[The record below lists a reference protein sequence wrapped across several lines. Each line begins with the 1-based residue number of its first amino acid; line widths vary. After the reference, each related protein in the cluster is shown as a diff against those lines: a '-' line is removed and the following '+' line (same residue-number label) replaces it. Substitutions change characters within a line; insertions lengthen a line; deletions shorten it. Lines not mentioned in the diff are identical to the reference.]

1 MLFGQTPPGAAPSSR
16 ARRSTIARVDFGLS
30 ELQLAV
36 RREAQTI
43 ASRFGLDYWREHDRD
58 ATYPWEFVRAF
69 AEAGWLG
76 VVVPEAYGGA
86 GLGVIEAGLL
96 LQAVGRSGA
105 GTSGASAIHFYIFPL
120 TPVIR
125 HGSEHLKRTYLPR
138 AARGELL
145 CAFGVTEP
153 SAGTDTSRISTRAE
167 RRGDR
172 WIVNGQ
178 KVWTTNAQH
187 ADRILLLARTSP
199 RRDEA
204 PLDGLTL
211 FFANFDRQAL
221 TVRKID
227 KLGRAA
233 VDSNEVFIDNL
244 EVPEEDVVGEV
255 GRGFYHLLDGLNP
268 ERVVNALEAIGMG
281 QWAIAYASNYA
292 RERRVFDRPIGQNQ
306 AVAHPL
312 AHAWAELEAAELLAY
327 KAAWLFDRGLP
338 CGAESNAAKLLGG
351 DAGFRACDAALQTL
365 GGFGYSREFHVERV
379 WREVRLFRIAPITQE
394 MVLNYLAERVL
405 GLPRSY

>member
-1 MLFGQTPPGAAPSSR
+1 M
-16 ARRSTIARVDFGLS
+16 DFALTEVQAS
-30 ELQLAV
+30 LK
-36 RREAQTI
+36 REALTV
-43 ASRFGLDYWREHDRD
+43 ASSFGLDYWREHDRE
-58 ATYPWEFVRAF
+58 ASYPWEFVRAF

-76 VVVPEAYGGA
+76 AVIPEAYGGS
-86 GLGVIEAGLL
+86 GLGVVEAGLL
-96 LQAVGRSGA
+96 LHAVGRSGA

-125 HGSEHLKRTYLPR
+125 HGSEHLKRSYLPL

-153 SAGTDTSRISTRAE
+153 TAGTDTSRISTRAE
-167 RRGDR
+167 RHADR

-204 PLDGLTL
+204 PLEGLTL
-211 FFANFDRQAL
+211 FFTNFDRSAC

-233 VDSNEVFIDNL
+233 VDSNEVFIDGL
-244 EVPEEDVVGEV
+244 EVPDEDVVGEV

-268 ERVVNALEAIGMG
+268 ERVVNALEAVGMG
-281 QWAIAYASNYA
+281 QWALEYAARYA
-292 RERRVFDRPIGQNQ
+292 CDRRVFDRPIGQNQ

-312 AHAWAELEAAELLAY
+312 ARAWAELEAAELLAY
-327 KAAWLFDRGLP
+327 KAAWLFDHGQP
-338 CGAESNAAKLLGG
+338 CGLEANAAKVLGA
-351 DAGFRACDAALQTL
+351 DAGFRACDAAMQTL

-379 WREVRLFRIAPITQE
+379 WREIRLFKIAPITQE
-394 MVLNYLAERVL
+394 MALNYLAERAL
-405 GLPRSY
+405 GLPKSY